1 MGEIRHGGRSLAA
14 ALQLAA
20 LGDQDGLQRSVVLVD
35 LHLGQSFEDLLS
47 LHDVSEDGVFAAQ
60 VWTRR

>member
-1 MGEIRHGGRSLAA
+1 MGEIRYGGRYLAA
-14 ALQLAA
+14 TLQLAA
-20 LGDQDGLQRSVVLVD
+20 VGDQNGLQWSVVLVN
-35 LHLGQSFEDLLS
+35 LHLGQSFEDLLP